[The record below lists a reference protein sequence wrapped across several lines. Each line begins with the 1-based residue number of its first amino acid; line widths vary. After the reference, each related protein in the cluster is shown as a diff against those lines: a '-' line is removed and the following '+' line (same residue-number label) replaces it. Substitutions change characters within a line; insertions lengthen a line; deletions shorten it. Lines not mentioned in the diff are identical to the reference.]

1 MKLNVLE
8 NPTSIKIADNIF
20 FRLLK
25 DSSVKFGKTKV
36 IYELFDG
43 FGVQNFYEDVNLYC
57 LEEKNI
63 WFSHTQ
69 KDKRSLYAFGLNEPK
84 MYDSNMPLCVIDF
97 SMDSIE
103 KNTIATFAED
113 GDKNIFI
120 LIRVNYPEL
129 RGRPFNG
136 VLIEKERIKVLEGDK
151 KRYFINLGQLN
162 ETNSL
167 ENIEEF
173 IEEMDRI
180 TPTDLDDNLG
190 LENTDKKENKGSYC
204 VLCGKILPEVEITQY
219 PELNLFLN
227 ENPDAC
233 QDCLEEL
240 YAGKALKDI
249 MGLISIKL
257 FNEKSL
263 LKRVDNPDLFKSYL
277 HVLKKQVI
285 VKEFTRD
292 VYIFNN
298 EKDVDEL
305 VNNYAKFAA
314 KNLDTEV
321 NSDSDV
327 SNDLDIDV
335 SSNSNISEDLSSED
349 VSEDINMGIPSND
362 DNLEEDASFGIT
374 DLDGNTPLN
383 QDDSD
388 KLYVDVSSDS
398 DETAS
403 ECPEHADKKVC
414 ELCGLELPLEDF
426 YKSDSSPDNL
436 ATKCKKC
443 ARKSYAVTALEEIR
457 EYTDPDTPF
466 NKEDLL
472 KQCNDRMKF
481 LDYIW
486 TLQEFDLISQ
496 DEKQDSYTLKP
507 EEELNSFIGKYGDK
521 KPEIITSEIAEPSKQ
536 KQTKKI
542 IKECEICGRKL
553 PVSQFYASTT
563 SEDGYNSKC
572 KDCSKKSHAIT
583 ALEEIKAYVEPD
595 TPFDKD
601 DLQNQ
606 FEDRT
611 KFLDCLWTL
620 QEFDLIIHDEKL
632 DVYALNSEDKLN
644 SFIEKYGDKPEE
656 KQEETVEPE
665 ELKPEVP
672 LPQVKNPYEK
682 ELLDDGFKE
691 CELCGKRL
699 ALSNFYKS
707 STTEDGYVGKCKECS
722 EKTNAMKALNEIQD
736 YVEVGKPF
744 DKSELL
750 KQIDNPVKVNYYI
763 WTLQEQNLLEYN
775 PKTGTYTL
783 EINDQFKEYQDLV
796 NETPDDRSDSENP
809 EEVSEKDSSTVPNEN
824 DPLKVVDVPDEDL
837 TLEEETS
844 KEEDSVLSP
853 VKKEIIYVSDCNG
866 SPITVLMK
874 GIIENEKIMS
884 TLNDLGP
891 VISSN
896 VKKLLIN
903 CYMEKYSE
911 IMIDLEVKDGS
922 VEELLNFLEGENWT
936 NVNYNK

>member
-8 NPTSIKIADNIF
+8 NPKSIKMADNNF

-25 DSSVKFGKTKV
+25 DSSVKFGRISV
-36 IYELFDG
+36 IYEFFDG
-43 FGVQNFYEDVNLYC
+43 FGVRNFHEDVNVYSLK
-57 LEEKNI
+57 EKNI

-84 MYDSNMPLCVIDF
+84 LNDSNLPLCVLDF
-97 SMDSIE
+97 SMEGLE
-103 KNTIATFAED
+103 KNTLATFAED
-113 GDKNIFI
+113 EDNNPFV
-120 LIRVNYPEL
+120 LIRVNYSEL
-129 RGRPFNG
+129 RGSPFNG

-151 KRYFINLGQLN
+151 KRYFISLGQLD
-162 ETNSL
+162 NSNFL

-173 IEEMDRI
+173 LEEMDRI

-190 LENTDKKENKGSYC
+190 SEDTDKKENNGSYC
-204 VLCGKILPEVEITQY
+204 VLCGKILPELEKTQY
-219 PELNLFLN
+219 PELNRFLN
-227 ENPDAC
+227 ENLDVC

-240 YAGKALKDI
+240 YAGRALKDI
-249 MGLISIKL
+249 MELISIKL

-277 HVLKKQVI
+277 YVLKKQVI

-305 VNNYAKFAA
+305 VNKYAKFAA
-314 KNLDTEV
+314 KNLDTDV
-321 NSDSDV
+321 NSVSDV
-327 SNDLDIDV
+327 SNDLDV
-335 SSNSNISEDLSSED
+335 SSNSDISEDLTSD
-349 VSEDINMGIPSND
+349 ASEDINMVIPSND
-362 DNLEEDASFGIT
+362 NSNEDTSVGIS
-374 DLDGNTPLN
+374 DSDENTSLN
-383 QDDSD
+383 RDDSD
-388 KLYVDVSSDS
+388 NDDDVSSDA
-398 DETAS
+398 DETVS
-403 ECPEHADKKVC
+403 DHADKKVC
-414 ELCGLELPLEDF
+414 GLCGLELPLEDF

-436 ATKCKKC
+436 AAKCKKC

-457 EYTDPDTPF
+457 EYTEPDTPF

-472 KQCNDRMKF
+472 KQCDDRMKF

-496 DEKQDSYTLKP
+496 DEKHDLYILNP
-507 EEELNSFIGKYGDK
+507 EEELNSFMEKYGDK
-521 KPEIITSEIAEPSKQ
+521 KPEIITSDTTKHSKQ

-542 IKECEICGRKL
+542 IKECEICGKKL
-553 PVSQFYASTT
+553 PVSQFYTSTT
-563 SEDGYNSKC
+563 SDDGYNSKC
-572 KDCSKKSHAIT
+572 KDCSKKTYAVT
-583 ALEEIKAYVEPD
+583 VLEEIMAYVEPD
-595 TPFDKD
+595 TPFDRD
-601 DLQNQ
+601 DLSNQ
-606 FEDRT
+606 FEDRMT
-611 KFLDCLWTL
+611 FLDYFWTL
-620 QEFDLIIHDEKL
+620 QDFDLIIHDEKL
-632 DVYALNSEDKLN
+632 DVYALTSEDKLN

-665 ELKPEVP
+665 ELKPEVSI
-672 LPQVKNPYEK
+672 PQVKNPYEK

-699 ALSNFYKS
+699 PISNFYKS
-707 STTEDGYVGKCKECS
+707 STTKDGYVGKCKECS
-722 EKTNAMKALNEIQD
+722 EKTDAIKALNEIQD
-736 YVEVGKPF
+736 YIEIGEPF
-744 DKSELL
+744 TEKDLL
-750 KQIDNPVKVNYYI
+750 KQIDNPTKVKYYI
-763 WTLQEQNLLEYN
+763 WTLQEANLLEYDSKN
-775 PKTGTYTL
+775 GIYIL

-796 NETPDDRSDSENP
+796 ETSDDRSDSEKP
-809 EEVSEKDSSTVPNEN
+809 EEVSEKDSLTVPSEN

-844 KEEDSVLSP
+844 KEEDSILSP
-853 VKKEIIYVSDCNG
+853 VKKEIIYVSDANG

-884 TLNDLGP
+884 TLNELGP

-903 CYMEKYSE
+903 CYMENYSE

-922 VEELLNFLEGENWT
+922 VEELLSFLEGENWS

>member
-8 NPTSIKIADNIF
+8 NPSSIKISDNNF

-25 DSSVKFGKTKV
+25 DSSVKFGRISV
-36 IYELFDG
+36 IYEFFDG
-43 FGVQNFYEDVNLYC
+43 FGVRNFHEDVNVYRLK
-57 LEEKNI
+57 EKNI

-84 MYDSNMPLCVIDF
+84 LNDSNLPLCVLDF
-97 SMDSIE
+97 SMEGLE

-113 GDKNIFI
+113 EDNNPFV

-136 VLIEKERIKVLEGDK
+136 VLIEKERIKVLEGNK
-151 KRYFINLGQLN
+151 KRYFISLGQLDSSN
-162 ETNSL
+162 FL

-173 IEEMDRI
+173 LEEMDRI

-190 LENTDKKENKGSYC
+190 SENTDKKENNGSYC
-204 VLCGKILPEVEITQY
+204 VLCGKILPELEKTQY

-227 ENPDAC
+227 ENPDVC

-240 YAGKALKDI
+240 YAGRALKDI
-249 MGLISIKL
+249 MELISIKL

-277 HVLKKQVI
+277 YVLKKQVI

-305 VNNYAKFAA
+305 VNKYAKFAA
-314 KNLDTEV
+314 KNLDTDV
-321 NSDSDV
+321 NSDSDL
-327 SNDLDIDV
+327 SNDLDVDV

-349 VSEDINMGIPSND
+349 VSEDINKNIPSND
-362 DNLEEDASFGIT
+362 VNSNEDTSLGIKYSDENLS
-374 DLDGNTPLN
+374 LN
-383 QDDSD
+383 KDDSD
-388 KLYVDVSSDS
+388 KLDVDVSSDA

-403 ECPEHADKKVC
+403 NHVDKKVC
-414 ELCGLELPLEDF
+414 ALCGLELPSEDF
-426 YKSDSSPDNL
+426 CKSDSSPDNL

-443 ARKSYAVTALEEIR
+443 SRKSYAVTALEEIM
-457 EYTDPDTPF
+457 EYTEPDTPF

-472 KQCNDRMKF
+472 KQCDNRMKF

-496 DEKQDSYTLKP
+496 DEKQDSYTLNP
-507 EEELNSFIGKYGDK
+507 EEELNSFIEKYGDK

-542 IKECEICGRKL
+542 IKECEICGKKL

-572 KDCSKKSHAIT
+572 KECSKKSHAIT
-583 ALEEIKAYVEPD
+583 ALEEIKAYIEPD

-606 FEDRT
+606 FEDRM
-611 KFLDCLWTL
+611 KFLDYLWTL

-644 SFIEKYGDKPEE
+644 SFIEKYGDKTEE
-656 KQEETVEPE
+656 EQEETVEPE
-665 ELKPEVP
+665 ALKPEVP

-682 ELLDDGFKE
+682 KLLDDGFKE

-699 ALSNFYKS
+699 PLSNFYKS

-796 NETPDDRSDSENP
+796 NEISDDRSDSEKP

-824 DPLKVVDVPDEDL
+824 DPLTVVDVPDEDL

-844 KEEDSVLSP
+844 KEEDSILSP
-853 VKKEIIYVSDCNG
+853 VKKEIIYVSDVNG
-866 SPITVLMK
+866 SPINILMK

-884 TLNDLGP
+884 TLNELGP

-903 CYMEKYSE
+903 CYMENYSE

-922 VEELLNFLEGENWT
+922 VEELLSFLEGENWS